1 MERNDNFIWLL
12 AAMPTTV
19 AFHFNCEAIIFTPLQ
34 PFVLLCELC
43 AFRTFGSV
51 EQLASRKAPQ

>member
-34 PFVLLCELC
+34 PSEALNNSLQEKPRNDLLMNGM
-43 AFRTFGSV
+43 R
-51 EQLASRKAPQ
+51 RK